1 MLTRDSDRSRGGLRR
16 LPLAIPGR
24 STCPGGTG
32 RRYAISGRSDPFGAK
47 GTQRPRAADALCPAL
62 RGKLTASVL
71 LAILDSACGVVPY
84 LAVSQILIRLCGGN
98 CDFGPIAGYALLGL
112 AGYLGNVWL
121 SAASTMLSH
130 HSAFTVL
137 KEIRTALTAKL
148 SRVPMGTVLDPP
160 PASTRRCWWTRW
172 RSWSCRWRI

>member
-1 MLTRDSDRSRGGLRR
+1 MRF
-16 LPLAIPGR
+16 A
-24 STCPGGTG
+24 
-32 RRYAISGRSDPFGAK
+32 
-47 GTQRPRAADALCPAL
+47 RPC

-84 LAVSQILIRLCGGN
+84 LSVSQILIRLCGGD

-148 SRVPMGTVLDPP
+148 SRVPMGTVLAPFSGKYKTLLVD
-160 PASTRRCWWTRW
+160 TG

>member
-1 MLTRDSDRSRGGLRR
+1 MEHNALGLLMRF
-16 LPLAIPGR
+16 A
-24 STCPGGTG
+24 
-32 RRYAISGRSDPFGAK
+32 
-47 GTQRPRAADALCPAL
+47 RPC